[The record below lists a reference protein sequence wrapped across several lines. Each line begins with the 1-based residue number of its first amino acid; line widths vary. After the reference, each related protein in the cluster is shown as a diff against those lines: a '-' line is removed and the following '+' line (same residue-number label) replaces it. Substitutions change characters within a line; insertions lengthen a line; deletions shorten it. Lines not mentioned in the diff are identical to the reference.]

1 MFTLL
6 YWGLMP
12 VGGLLGGI
20 LAEATSAQFT
30 MFVAGV
36 GIAGISVI
44 AMIARRQILAL
55 RIGSDGVSAD
65 LVPEAVDQAGLAA

>member
-12 VGGLLGGI
+12 IGGLLGGI

-30 MFVAGV
+30 MLTAGV
-36 GIAGISVI
+36 GIAVISVLAI
-44 AMIARRQILAL
+44 LGRRQILAL
-55 RIGSDGVSAD
+55 RIDSEGASAD